1 MSIAVAGS
9 VPPGTREPCAEGGTV
24 ATDERLLVPGPHP
37 AREGPGMHDP
47 RELGAEVPLVERAFA
62 FLDLCG
68 FTRYM
73 ADHGEHAAIDA
84 VTRFRAL
91 TRRITTQRG
100 VRTAKWLGDGAMIVG
115 VDVGPTIAAA
125 AEVIARYD
133 GRTLALRGGVA
144 HGQVLLF
151 DGDDYLGR
159 PANLAARLC
168 QAARPGELLAVGYP
182 PDALPTWVAVAG
194 RRDLTLRGIGRLK
207 HVQQLALVSDSNLPT
222 LTAGPGS

>member
-1 MSIAVAGS
+1 
-9 VPPGTREPCAEGGTV
+9 
-24 ATDERLLVPGPHP
+24 
-37 AREGPGMHDP
+37 
-47 RELGAEVPLVERAFA
+47 
-62 FLDLCG
+62 
-68 FTRYM
+68 M

-91 TRRITTQRG
+91 TREITTRRG

-115 VDVGPTIAAA
+115 VNIGPTIAAA

-182 PDALPTWVAVAG
+182 PETLPAWVTVAG

-207 HVQQLALVSDSNLPT
+207 RVQRLTVVSGSQHPRPTSSN
-222 LTAGPGS
+222 AG